1 MISSLFNYSEN
12 FNPEDVVL
20 EHARARGVEVGA
32 NDISVGTG
40 VFLQQLAHLLSAQ
53 SVVEVGTG
61 SGVGSLYLLRGMID
75 SGTLTSIDDEVEH
88 ARIAK
93 MAFYEAEIEAARFRL
108 ITNPV
113 MDVLS
118 KLTDRAYDL
127 VILRHDPIDLTYT
140 IDEAHRILRSG
151 GVLVIDSFF
160 GGGKVPD
167 PAQRDPKT
175 IALREAGKRIKTNR
189 DHWQSSLLPVGDGLL
204 IATKLQQD
212 SLMSKPARIFR
223 RKPNQLAFLDDLEE
237 SASKKRTLP
246 TASIVVLALVAG
258 LLGGI
263 LGGDATKGLISSGVN
278 LVSSTS
284 TIERSPD
291 SIAGIAA
298 RVLPSVV
305 SIETMSTDGGA
316 SGSGFVIDP
325 NGYLLTNNHVVA
337 DAMTIKVILNDG
349 REYVAKILGRD
360 ESYDLAVLKIQA
372 TGLKALQFGDSD
384 KVQVGDSVIAFGS
397 PLGLSGTVTQGII
410 SAKDRPVTAGDS
422 NSATSF
428 ISALQTDA
436 AINPG
441 NSGGPLVDATGAVVG
456 VNSAIA
462 SLGSSLGSQSGS
474 IGLGFAI
481 PINQARKTADQLIK
495 DGKATYPVIG
505 VSVDMNYT
513 GSGALIAKT
522 SSAIMAG
529 GPAAKAGLRAGDLIT
544 AIDGMKI
551 NTPEELIVEIRT
563 HNVGDEVTVTY
574 IRGKQSRTAKLI
586 LIAGK

>member
-1 MISSLFNYSEN
+1 M
-12 FNPEDVVL
+12 
-20 EHARARGVEVGA
+20 
-32 NDISVGTG
+32 
-40 VFLQQLAHLLSAQ
+40 
-53 SVVEVGTG
+53 
-61 SGVGSLYLLRGMID
+61 
-75 SGTLTSIDDEVEH
+75 
-88 ARIAK
+88 
-93 MAFYEAEIEAARFRL
+93 
-108 ITNPV
+108 PV
-113 MDVLS
+113 
-118 KLTDRAYDL
+118 R
-127 VILRHDPIDLTYT
+127 
-140 IDEAHRILRSG
+140 
-151 GVLVIDSFF
+151 
-160 GGGKVPD
+160 
-167 PAQRDPKT
+167 
-175 IALREAGKRIKTNR
+175 
-189 DHWQSSLLPVGDGLL
+189 
-204 IATKLQQD
+204 
-212 SLMSKPARIFR
+212 KPARMFR
-223 RKPNQLAFLDDLEE
+223 RKQNQLIFLEDLEAT
-237 SASKKRTLP
+237 ASKKRTLP

-291 SIAGIAA
+291 SVAGIAA

-305 SIETMSTDGGA
+305 SIETMSKDGGG

-337 DAMTIKVILNDG
+337 DALTIKVILNDG
-349 REYVAKILGRD
+349 REYAAKILGRD
-360 ESYDLAVLKIQA
+360 ESYDLAVLKIPA

-410 SAKDRPVTAGDS
+410 SAKDRPVTAGDE
-422 NSATSF
+422 NSSTSF

-441 NSGGPLVDATGAVVG
+441 NSGGPLVDATGAVIG

-481 PINQARKTADQLIK
+481 PINQARKTADQLIR

-505 VSVDMNYT
+505 VSVDMSYT
-513 GSGALIAKT
+513 SGGALISKKAT
-522 SSAIMAG
+522 AILPG
-529 GPAAKAGLRAGDLIT
+529 GPAAKAGLRPGDLIT

-563 HNVGDEVTVTY
+563 HNVGDEVTITY
-574 IRGKQSRTAKLI
+574 LRGKTIGTAKLI

>member
-1 MISSLFNYSEN
+1 M
-12 FNPEDVVL
+12 
-20 EHARARGVEVGA
+20 
-32 NDISVGTG
+32 
-40 VFLQQLAHLLSAQ
+40 
-53 SVVEVGTG
+53 
-61 SGVGSLYLLRGMID
+61 
-75 SGTLTSIDDEVEH
+75 
-88 ARIAK
+88 
-93 MAFYEAEIEAARFRL
+93 
-108 ITNPV
+108 PV
-113 MDVLS
+113 
-118 KLTDRAYDL
+118 R
-127 VILRHDPIDLTYT
+127 
-140 IDEAHRILRSG
+140 
-151 GVLVIDSFF
+151 
-160 GGGKVPD
+160 
-167 PAQRDPKT
+167 
-175 IALREAGKRIKTNR
+175 
-189 DHWQSSLLPVGDGLL
+189 
-204 IATKLQQD
+204 
-212 SLMSKPARIFR
+212 KPARIFR
-223 RKPNQLAFLDDLEE
+223 RKQNQLIFLEDLEAT
-237 SASKKRTLP
+237 ASKKRTLP

-291 SIAGIAA
+291 SVAGIAA

-305 SIETMSTDGGA
+305 SIETMSKDGGG

-337 DAMTIKVILNDG
+337 DALTIKVILNDG
-349 REYVAKILGRD
+349 REYAAKILGRD
-360 ESYDLAVLKIQA
+360 ESYDLAVLKIPA
-372 TGLKALQFGDSD
+372 TGLKALQFGNSD

-410 SAKDRPVTAGDS
+410 SAKDRPVTAGDE
-422 NSATSF
+422 NSSTSF

-441 NSGGPLVDATGAVVG
+441 NSGGPLVDATGAVIG

-481 PINQARKTADQLIK
+481 PINQARKTADQLIR

-505 VSVDMNYT
+505 VSVDMSYT
-513 GSGALIAKT
+513 SGGALISKKAT
-522 SSAIMAG
+522 AILPG
-529 GPAAKAGLRAGDLIT
+529 GPAAKAGLRPGDLIT

-563 HNVGDEVTVTY
+563 HNVGDEVTITY
-574 IRGKQSRTAKLI
+574 LRGKTIGTAKLI

>member
-1 MISSLFNYSEN
+1 
-12 FNPEDVVL
+12 
-20 EHARARGVEVGA
+20 
-32 NDISVGTG
+32 
-40 VFLQQLAHLLSAQ
+40 
-53 SVVEVGTG
+53 
-61 SGVGSLYLLRGMID
+61 
-75 SGTLTSIDDEVEH
+75 
-88 ARIAK
+88 
-93 MAFYEAEIEAARFRL
+93 
-108 ITNPV
+108 
-113 MDVLS
+113 
-118 KLTDRAYDL
+118 
-127 VILRHDPIDLTYT
+127 
-140 IDEAHRILRSG
+140 
-151 GVLVIDSFF
+151 
-160 GGGKVPD
+160 
-167 PAQRDPKT
+167 
-175 IALREAGKRIKTNR
+175 
-189 DHWQSSLLPVGDGLL
+189 
-204 IATKLQQD
+204 
-212 SLMSKPARIFR
+212 MSKPARIFR
-223 RKPNQLAFLDDLEE
+223 RKPNQLAFLEDLEE
-237 SASKKRTLP
+237 STSKKRNLP

-291 SIAGIAA
+291 SVAGLAA

-305 SIETMSTDGGA
+305 SIETTSSDGG
-316 SGSGFVIDP
+316 STGSGFVIDP
-325 NGYLLTNNHVVA
+325 NGYLLTNDHVVA
-337 DAMTIKVILNDG
+337 DAITIKVMLNDG
-349 REYVAKILGRD
+349 RELAAKILGRD
-360 ESYDLAVLKIQA
+360 ESYDLAVLKIKV

-384 KVQVGDSVIAFGS
+384 KVQVGDPVIAIGS

-422 NSATSF
+422 NSSTSF

-441 NSGGPLVDATGAVVG
+441 NSGGPLVDATGAVIG

-462 SLGSSLGSQSGS
+462 SLGSSLGAQSGS

-495 DGKATYPVIG
+495 NGKATYPIIG
-505 VSVDMNYT
+505 VAVDMNYNS
-513 GSGALIAKT
+513 GGALIAK
-522 SSAIMAG
+522 SASAIMAG

-544 AIDGMKI
+544 AVDGMKI